1 MKQNMK
7 SLANENSKMYRKQL
21 LRQGLRIFA
30 LAFAHCIASFF
41 AVMTSFGDL
50 MARFDTGADE
60 TSQEHFAR
68 RIADILTFPG
78 ETINEHFG
86 PVYLGRWADLISFS
100 NSVLWALC
108 FRACILGVTFL
119 TRQRRKPCVGT
130 HGQTV

>member
-7 SLANENSKMYRKQL
+7 SLANEHSKMYRKQL
-21 LRQGLRIFA
+21 LRQGLLIFA

-41 AVMTSFGDL
+41 AVMTSFGDI

-68 RIADILTFPG
+68 RIADILTFPAS
-78 ETINEHFG
+78 TIMDYFG
-86 PVYLGRWADLISFS
+86 SVHLGRWANLLWFS

-108 FRACILGVTFL
+108 FCACILGVTSL

-130 HGQTV
+130 HR